1 VLNVAL
7 GNRDNHLRNTALQRF
22 EDGTIRL
29 TPLFD
34 FAPMMLHPDGI
45 ARRSRWEGERGAS
58 PDWPRVVQQCQEATS
73 LPLVNLP
80 SALRELR
87 ARFERLPDLAVEA
100 GVPEGI
106 LGRQSLSLDA
116 VRASLAEL

>member
-1 VLNVAL
+1 MRRDVLNVAL

-45 ARRSRWEGERGAS
+45 ARSSRWEGEQGALISTHNCVSVLSHRYSTVRLFAKFRG
-58 PDWPRVVQQCQEATS
+58 
-73 LPLVNLP
+73 
-80 SALRELR
+80 
-87 ARFERLPDLAVEA
+87 
-100 GVPEGI
+100 
-106 LGRQSLSLDA
+106 
-116 VRASLAEL
+116 